1 MKYDGEWFKGT
12 IETVDAASSNLVT
25 VKFDS
30 TPPPQH
36 SRDGTYTEPEYIP
49 VPTVADSLAAVQEE
63 QEENA
68 AARSLRFLNGRHDHL
83 GIVPRF
89 SNKNLNVGQIMRGVY
104 RSCTCGGLFTDP
116 REYNWAMW
124 YVNDLFH

>member
-1 MKYDGEWFKGT
+1 MKYDDEWFKGT

-30 TPPPQH
+30 TSPPQH
-36 SRDGTYTEPEYIP
+36 RRDETYTEPEYIH
-49 VPTVADSLAAVQEE
+49 VPTVAESLAAVQGED
-63 QEENA
+63 A
-68 AARSLRFLNGRHDHL
+68 AARSLRFFNGQHDHL
-83 GIVPRF
+83 GIVPRM